1 MKLVKLVPAVA
12 LGTLLLA
19 GCGQEESVKLET
31 TAQKAS
37 YGVGLNIG
45 RQLKQE
51 GAELEADAV
60 IAGIRDSIADA
71 EPKLTQEDIQAAF
84 MSMQEDAERKQK
96 ALEDEAAQ
104 ASVAF
109 LEENA
114 KKDGVTVTESGLQYE
129 VITAVEE
136 GKSPEA
142 TDKVRVHYHGTLTS
156 GEVFDSSVE
165 RGEPAEFPVN
175 GVIRGWVEAL
185 QLMKEGEKWKLTIP
199 AELAYGAR
207 SPSPKIPANSALVFE
222 VELVK
227 ILD

>member
-1 MKLVKLVPAVA
+1 MNYKTLVSAVA

-19 GCGQEESVKLET
+19 GCGQEENVKLET

-45 RQLKQE
+45 RQLQSE

-60 IAGIRDSIADA
+60 VAGIRDAIAGA
-71 EPKLTQEDIQAAF
+71 EPKLTMEDIQGAF
-84 MSMQEDAERKQK
+84 MAMQEDAERKQK
-96 ALEDEAAQ
+96 ALDDEAAQ
-104 ASVAF
+104 ASKDF
-109 LEENA
+109 LAENA
-114 KKDGVTVTESGLQYE
+114 KRDGVQVTESGLQYE
-129 VITAVEE
+129 VITSVEE
-136 GKSPEA
+136 GTSPAA
-142 TDKVRVHYHGTLTS
+142 TDKVRVHYHGTLIG

-185 QLMKEGEKWKLTIP
+185 QMMKVGEKWKLTIP

-207 SPSPKIPANSALVFE
+207 SPSPRIPANSALVFD
-222 VELVK
+222 VELIAIV
-227 ILD
+227 D

>member
-1 MKLVKLVPAVA
+1 M
-12 LGTLLLA
+12 
-19 GCGQEESVKLET
+19 
-31 TAQKAS
+31 
-37 YGVGLNIG
+37 
-45 RQLKQE
+45 
-51 GAELEADAV
+51 
-60 IAGIRDSIADA
+60 
-71 EPKLTQEDIQAAF
+71 
-84 MSMQEDAERKQK
+84 
-96 ALEDEAAQ
+96 
-104 ASVAF
+104 
-109 LEENA
+109 
-114 KKDGVTVTESGLQYE
+114 
-129 VITAVEE
+129 ITAVEE

>member
-1 MKLVKLVPAVA
+1 MKLVKFVPAVA

-19 GCGQEESVKLET
+19 GCGQEDSVKLET

-45 RQLKQE
+45 RQLERE
-51 GAELEADAV
+51 GAELEADSV
-60 IAGIRDSIADA
+60 IAGIRDAIAGV

-84 MSMQEDAERKQK
+84 MSMQEDAERKQS
-96 ALEDEAAQ
+96 ALEDEASQ
-104 ASVAF
+104 ESVVF

-114 KKDGVTVTESGLQYE
+114 KRDGVVVTESGLQYE

-136 GKSPEA
+136 GVSPAA
-142 TDKVRVHYHGTLTS
+142 TASVRVHYHGTLIS

>member
-104 ASVAF
+104 ACA
-109 LEENA
+109 
-114 KKDGVTVTESGLQYE
+114 GVSSARHHLRRLSQTEQ
-129 VITAVEE
+129 
-136 GKSPEA
+136 
-142 TDKVRVHYHGTLTS
+142 
-156 GEVFDSSVE
+156 E
-165 RGEPAEFPVN
+165 R
-175 GVIRGWVEAL
+175 
-185 QLMKEGEKWKLTIP
+185 
-199 AELAYGAR
+199 
-207 SPSPKIPANSALVFE
+207 
-222 VELVK
+222 
-227 ILD
+227 

>member
-1 MKLVKLVPAVA
+1 M
-12 LGTLLLA
+12 
-19 GCGQEESVKLET
+19 
-31 TAQKAS
+31 
-37 YGVGLNIG
+37 NIG